1 MQSSNSIHASDR
13 ALKRLKKRHAKEK
26 RFKAF
31 GVLAISI
38 AVMALVWLLFSVIG
52 SGYKAFYQHEMTME
66 VELTES
72 VLDPTGARDPDALR
86 KANYR
91 KIIQDTL
98 YERFPGVTDRKA
110 KGELFNVISSSGA
123 PNLIRQMTYNN
134 PDLVGQSL
142 IIKVPTSDDV
152 DQLLKGNIDRAVL
165 QKHRKV
171 SDQQIAWVDQLVETG
186 EIKSAF
192 NIRFFTSPD
201 SRDAE
206 LAGIGGAFI
215 GSLMTLFVTAC
226 LAIPIGIGAAIWL
239 DEFAP
244 KNRFV
249 DFIEININN
258 LAAVPSIIF
267 GVLGLA
273 IFINFFGMPRSAPL
287 VGGLVLGLRAL
298 PTVIIATRA
307 TLLAVPQSIRDGAM
321 SVGASHVQAVFHHK
335 LPHAG
340 PGILTGSIIAMAQA
354 LGETAPLLMIGMV
367 AFLTEIPK
375 GVTDSATVLPVQIFI
390 WAGNAERAW
399 VEKTS
404 AAIIILLLVLVLIN
418 GFAIWLR
425 NRLEKRW

>member
-52 SGYKAFYQHEMTME
+52 SGYKAFFQHEMTME

-91 KIIQDTL
+91 KIIQDSL
-98 YERFPGVTDRKA
+98 YERFPDVTDRKA

-134 PDLVGQSL
+134 PDLVGQTL
-142 IIKVPTSDDV
+142 TIKVPTSDDV
-152 DQLLKGNIDRAVL
+152 DQLLKGNIDRDVPHDRR
-165 QKHRKV
+165 QV

>member
-52 SGYKAFYQHEMTME
+52 SGYKAFFQHEMTME

-98 YERFPGVTDRKA
+98 YERFPDVTDRKA
-110 KGELFNVISSSGA
+110 KRELFDVISSSGA

-134 PDLVGQSL
+134 PDLVGQTL
-142 IIKVPTSDDV
+142 TIKVPTSDDV
-152 DQLLKGNIDRAVL
+152 DQLLKGNIDRAVP
-165 QKHRKV
+165 QINRKI

-186 EIKSAF
+186 ELKPAF

-215 GSLMTLFVTAC
+215 GSLMTLLVTAC

-307 TLLAVPQSIRDGAM
+307 TLMAVC
-321 SVGASHVQAVFHHK
+321 
-335 LPHAG
+335 
-340 PGILTGSIIAMAQA
+340 
-354 LGETAPLLMIGMV
+354 LLY
-367 AFLTEIPK
+367 
-375 GVTDSATVLPVQIFI
+375 
-390 WAGNAERAW
+390 
-399 VEKTS
+399 TS
-404 AAIIILLLVLVLIN
+404 DAAD
-418 GFAIWLR
+418 
-425 NRLEKRW
+425 E

>member
-165 QKHRKV
+165 LKHRKV

-192 NIRFFTSPD
+192 NIRFFASPD

>member
-1 MQSSNSIHASDR
+1 MPADNSIHSSEF
-13 ALKRLKKRHAKEK
+13 ALKRLKKRHAKER
-26 RFKAF
+26 RFKAL
-31 GVLAISI
+31 GVLAITI
-38 AVMALVWLLFSVIG
+38 AVLALIWLLTSVVG
-52 SGYKAFYQHEMTME
+52 TGLQAFKTHNVKIE
-66 VELTES
+66 VQLTES
-72 VLDPTGARDPDALR
+72 VLDPQQARDPDMLR

-91 KIIQDTL
+91 KIVQDSL
-98 YERFPGVTDRKA
+98 YKKFPDVTDRKA
-110 KGELFNVISSSGA
+110 KRELFDVVSSSGA
-123 PNLIRQMTYNN
+123 PNMLRQMVYKD
-134 PDLVGQSL
+134 PSL
-142 IIKVPTSDDV
+142 IGQTITVKVPASDDV
-152 DQLLKGNIDRAVL
+152 DQLLKGNISRDVTQER
-165 QKHRKV
+165 RKV
-171 SDQQIAWVDQLVETG
+171 SDAQIAWVDQLIDDG
-186 EIKSAF
+186 SIKSGF
-192 NIRFFTSPD
+192 NKRFFFGTD

-206 LAGIGGAFI
+206 LAGVASAFV
-215 GSLMTLFVTAC
+215 GSLMTLLVTAL

-273 IFINFFGMPRSAPL
+273 VFINFFGMPRSAPI

-307 TLLAVPQSIRDGAM
+307 SLMAVPPSIRDGAL
-321 SVGASHVQAVFHHK
+321 SVGASHVQSVFHHK
-335 LPHAG
+335 LPLAG
-340 PGILTGSIIAMAQA
+340 PGIMTGSIIAMAQA

-375 GVTDSATVLPVQIFI
+375 NVTEPATALPVQIYL

-404 AAIIILLLVLVLIN
+404 AAIIILLIVLVLIN
-418 GFAIWLR
+418 AFAIWLR

>member
-1 MQSSNSIHASDR
+1 MGSEMCIRDR
-13 ALKRLKKRHAKEK
+13 
-26 RFKAF
+26 
-31 GVLAISI
+31 S
-38 AVMALVWLLFSVIG
+38 
-52 SGYKAFYQHEMTME
+52 
-66 VELTES
+66 LT
-72 VLDPTGARDPDALR
+72 
-86 KANYR
+86 
-91 KIIQDTL
+91 
-98 YERFPGVTDRKA
+98 
-110 KGELFNVISSSGA
+110 
-123 PNLIRQMTYNN
+123 
-134 PDLVGQSL
+134 
-142 IIKVPTSDDV
+142 IKVPTSDDV
-152 DQLLKGNIDRAVL
+152 DQLLKGNIDRDVPHDRR
-165 QKHRKV
+165 QV

-340 PGILTGSIIAMAQA
+340 PGILTGSI
-354 LGETAPLLMIGMV
+354 TV
-367 AFLTEIPK
+367 SYTHLT
-375 GVTDSATVLPVQIFI
+375 LP
-390 WAGNAERAW
+390 
-399 VEKTS
+399 T
-404 AAIIILLLVLVLIN
+404 
-418 GFAIWLR
+418 
-425 NRLEKRW
+425 KRIV

>member
-98 YERFPGVTDRKA
+98 YERFPDVTDRKA

-134 PDLVGQSL
+134 PDLVGQTL
-142 IIKVPTSDDV
+142 TIKVPTSDDV
-152 DQLLKGNIDRAVL
+152 DQLLKGNIDRDVPHDRR
-165 QKHRKV
+165 QV

-267 GVLGLA
+267 GVLVLA